1 MLKKTLKIFRN
12 LAIFL
17 VIFGVAFSNIPFY
30 ALTGMIEGYI
40 KTANVVDKAWHLSQ
54 NDNVV
59 DKFTSYRNL
68 ANKIQIKE
76 AHAAAAYIGNS
87 NIIYTNGGTP
97 GVITP
102 NASTINGDL
111 LVFYHYS
118 RATGGNETVTLP
130 TGFTSVFNSVTANR
144 GLVAVGWRIKQT
156 GDSTFQA
163 SVTNHTSST
172 SGETIVEFIQTYRGT
187 DATNPIIDYTAS
199 LSNWVTSLNIGPIS
213 APASATVT
221 DGDMA
226 AIFGG
231 KFENVTGQT
240 VLSGDSL
247 TWAVRTTFNTT
258 LGSDAG
264 GIVQTGLNASG
275 SDKTVTAK
283 TVTATGTTQVGAGR
297 MFIIKKAVD
306 VSPPTPDPMTWSSAP
321 NNVSATQIDMTAT
334 TANDAGGSTPISYL
348 FTNNNS
354 ACGANVGT
362 GGASSGWQS
371 ADTTY
376 SNAGL
381 QSNKCY
387 GYTVQAR
394 DSLSNTGTASGI
406 SSAYTSANTPGTPTL
421 GSPTETT
428 LTLTNAENSNPSANP
443 TTYFA
448 VQVVTTSD
456 GTWLNQWVDATGN
469 PSASAVWLTDAQLDA
484 LVLQGLQSST
494 LYGVKVKARNQDTD
508 ETALSAEGQGT
519 TSAPANALTVSTS
532 GSQATNLNSGDSIK
546 HIGDASTAA
555 FQLRMSGSAVNV
567 NTVKLTEQGGSIT
580 LSDLTNQKM
589 YYESASTCTY
599 NGNESNVT
607 ASPSGETVTFSFT
620 SVPVPISP
628 NYLCLYYVFDID
640 GTNAVGGETIE
651 VEITNPSTDVALASG
666 QNTDT
671 AAKQLAGTTM
681 VKPQITGYT
690 NSTESGLN
698 YAGSCTECGARIG
711 GGALY
716 RQTVVISGYGFGA
729 DPGLGSRDT
738 STNKVEVVGASTTML
753 ADDGSADT
761 NVSAWSATSIT
772 IRTDT
777 AITGN
782 ADSDWG
788 TNFGGASAL
797 KVTVGSQAVPANL
810 NFYLLPQVTSL
821 VAVGSNAAR
830 EYDAGDSDGVVTV
843 NGTRF
848 GTSST
853 GGWMRIL
860 GCDSATCSSPSGSVA
875 TTSWGNTSITA
886 QVPTVIADN
895 AYTGSFVV
903 QQGNGTNN
911 KQHQYTASGFRV
923 LPRITSITPSAD
935 GVNPDSRT
943 MNGNHFCQSGSCLS
957 AASWNA
963 AADDGDDVKFGTTN
977 ATVTGTPSNTAVEV
991 TVPTLSP
998 GGYTVTLYSSSYSSN
1013 GTPFTYLDNTPANPS
1028 SLNQYQSNCSTAI
1041 ADEAT
1046 TTSSTVCLKGAVSG
1060 GITGGTLYL
1069 QVEVRD
1075 SATGFTNATAE
1086 STGVS
1091 APSGGTETVSGLAP
1105 GQGTFKWRARTCH
1118 WNNVGTHILSSCAG
1132 TGDYPSAWVEFE
1144 TGAVPT
1150 NDFTIDSNGPIVSN
1164 ISSGT
1169 PGEFNVTITWDT
1181 DELATSNINYGT
1193 TTTGPYSFIAPNP
1206 ADTTKDYT
1214 SHSVPISTNLNCGT
1228 TYYYIVKSADV
1239 QETLTT
1245 SSEQTFTTGTCNP
1258 RVMKTLEFD
1267 WVEETSPITATTQQ
1281 DRASLSAAIQESSDA
1296 DFTIRSAVLEM
1307 RGVIID
1313 DATTT
1318 KPTLKLWINNET
1330 APSTPIDFPDTS
1342 SQNPQA
1348 FTVRHN
1354 IPSGELNISPLS
1366 ASTNTVHFQFG
1377 GGFSKASLVN
1387 VKLIV
1392 TYDYTP

>member
-213 APASATVT
+213 AP
-221 DGDMA
+221 
-226 AIFGG
+226 
-231 KFENVTGQT
+231 
-240 VLSGDSL
+240 
-247 TWAVRTTFNTT
+247 
-258 LGSDAG
+258 
-264 GIVQTGLNASG
+264 G

-567 NTVKLTEQGGSIT
+567 NTVKLTEQGGSI
-580 LSDLTNQKM
+580 K
-589 YYESASTCTY
+589 
-599 NGNESNVT
+599 
-607 ASPSGETVTFSFT
+607 
-620 SVPVPISP
+620 
-628 NYLCLYYVFDID
+628 LY
-640 GTNAVGGETIE
+640 
-651 VEITNPSTDVALASG
+651 
-666 QNTDT
+666 
-671 AAKQLAGTTM
+671 
-681 VKPQITGYT
+681 
-690 NSTESGLN
+690 
-698 YAGSCTECGARIG
+698 
-711 GGALY
+711 
-716 RQTVVISGYGFGA
+716 
-729 DPGLGSRDT
+729 
-738 STNKVEVVGASTTML
+738 
-753 ADDGSADT
+753 
-761 NVSAWSATSIT
+761 
-772 IRTDT
+772 
-777 AITGN
+777 
-782 ADSDWG
+782 
-788 TNFGGASAL
+788 
-797 KVTVGSQAVPANL
+797 
-810 NFYLLPQVTSL
+810 
-821 VAVGSNAAR
+821 
-830 EYDAGDSDGVVTV
+830 
-843 NGTRF
+843 
-848 GTSST
+848 
-853 GGWMRIL
+853 
-860 GCDSATCSSPSGSVA
+860 
-875 TTSWGNTSITA
+875 
-886 QVPTVIADN
+886 
-895 AYTGSFVV
+895 
-903 QQGNGTNN
+903 
-911 KQHQYTASGFRV
+911 
-923 LPRITSITPSAD
+923 
-935 GVNPDSRT
+935 
-943 MNGNHFCQSGSCLS
+943 
-957 AASWNA
+957 
-963 AADDGDDVKFGTTN
+963 
-977 ATVTGTPSNTAVEV
+977 
-991 TVPTLSP
+991 
-998 GGYTVTLYSSSYSSN
+998 
-1013 GTPFTYLDNTPANPS
+1013 
-1028 SLNQYQSNCSTAI
+1028 
-1041 ADEAT
+1041 
-1046 TTSSTVCLKGAVSG
+1046 
-1060 GITGGTLYL
+1060 
-1069 QVEVRD
+1069 
-1075 SATGFTNATAE
+1075 
-1086 STGVS
+1086 
-1091 APSGGTETVSGLAP
+1091 
-1105 GQGTFKWRARTCH
+1105 
-1118 WNNVGTHILSSCAG
+1118 
-1132 TGDYPSAWVEFE
+1132 
-1144 TGAVPT
+1144 
-1150 NDFTIDSNGPIVSN
+1150 
-1164 ISSGT
+1164 
-1169 PGEFNVTITWDT
+1169 
-1181 DELATSNINYGT
+1181 
-1193 TTTGPYSFIAPNP
+1193 
-1206 ADTTKDYT
+1206 
-1214 SHSVPISTNLNCGT
+1214 
-1228 TYYYIVKSADV
+1228 
-1239 QETLTT
+1239 
-1245 SSEQTFTTGTCNP
+1245 
-1258 RVMKTLEFD
+1258 
-1267 WVEETSPITATTQQ
+1267 
-1281 DRASLSAAIQESSDA
+1281 
-1296 DFTIRSAVLEM
+1296 
-1307 RGVIID
+1307 
-1313 DATTT
+1313 
-1318 KPTLKLWINNET
+1318 
-1330 APSTPIDFPDTS
+1330 
-1342 SQNPQA
+1342 
-1348 FTVRHN
+1348 
-1354 IPSGELNISPLS
+1354 
-1366 ASTNTVHFQFG
+1366 
-1377 GGFSKASLVN
+1377 
-1387 VKLIV
+1387 
-1392 TYDYTP
+1392 